1 MSGPL
6 AGFRI
11 LDLSRVLSGPV
22 ATALLAD
29 QGADVIK
36 VEPLGGDVV
45 RAMGGG
51 GLTAGFL
58 SANRGKRSIA
68 LDLHSEA
75 GIAVVKR
82 LAQEAD
88 VFVQNFRPG
97 AIEGMGLGADVLRA
111 ANGRLLYVSISGFGE
126 SGPYAHK
133 RVYDPVI
140 QALCGLA
147 DLQAESEHD
156 RPRMVRTVIPDKT
169 TGLTVA
175 QAITAGLLS
184 RERTGE
190 GQHIKV
196 AMLDAMIAYLW
207 PEGLG
212 GLTRVGEED
221 KVKTGQRSK
230 DLIYQTQ
237 DGYITTGAISDKE
250 WRALCTAIERPE
262 WIGDERFSTPAAR
275 MRNVKTRLDM
285 TAEVLRGKTTAEWLQ
300 RLDAEEVPCAPVL
313 TRPEVITQE
322 QVRANNLIFEYDH
335 PGLGR
340 VRQPRPAAQFDA
352 TPPATAPI
360 APRLGEHGREIL
372 AEHGYDNDAIDELIT
387 SGVMAP
393 PDEAIAP

>member
-1 MSGPL
+1 MNGPL
-6 AGFRI
+6 AGFRV

-22 ATALLAD
+22 ATVLLAD

-36 VEPLGGDVV
+36 VEPIGGDVV

-51 GLTAGFL
+51 GLTPGFL

-82 LAQEAD
+82 LAQDAD

-97 AIEGMGLGADVLRA
+97 AIEGMGLGVDVLRT
-111 ANGRLLYVSISGFGE
+111 ANPRLLYVSISGFGE

-140 QALCGLA
+140 QALSGLA
-147 DLQAESEHD
+147 DLQAEND

-169 TGLTVA
+169 TGLTTA
-175 QAITAGLLS
+175 QAITAGLLA
-184 RERTGE
+184 RERTGV

-250 WRALCTAIERPE
+250 WRGLCAAIERPE
-262 WIGDERFSTPAAR
+262 WIDDERFNSPAAR
-275 MRNVKTRLDM
+275 MRNVKIRLDM
-285 TAEVLRGKTTAEWLQ
+285 TAEVLRNKTTDEWLR

-322 QVRANNLIFEYDH
+322 QVRVNELIFEYDH

-340 VRQPRPAAQFDA
+340 VRQPRPAARFDGTSLA
-352 TPPATAPI
+352 TEPI
-360 APRLGEHGREIL
+360 APALGEHGRAIL
-372 AEHGYDNDAIDELIT
+372 AEHGYDDDAIDALIT

-393 PDEAIAP
+393 PPAHAKPS

>member
-1 MSGPL
+1 
-6 AGFRI
+6 
-11 LDLSRVLSGPV
+11 
-22 ATALLAD
+22 
-29 QGADVIK
+29 
-36 VEPLGGDVV
+36 
-45 RAMGGG
+45 
-51 GLTAGFL
+51 
-58 SANRGKRSIA
+58 
-68 LDLHSEA
+68 
-75 GIAVVKR
+75 
-82 LAQEAD
+82 
-88 VFVQNFRPG
+88 
-97 AIEGMGLGADVLRA
+97 
-111 ANGRLLYVSISGFGE
+111 
-126 SGPYAHK
+126 
-133 RVYDPVI
+133 
-140 QALCGLA
+140 
-147 DLQAESEHD
+147 
-156 RPRMVRTVIPDKT
+156 
-169 TGLTVA
+169 
-175 QAITAGLLS
+175 
-184 RERTGE
+184 
-190 GQHIKV
+190 
-196 AMLDAMIAYLW
+196 MLDAMIAYLW

-262 WIGDERFSTPAAR
+262 WIDDERFSTPGAR

-335 PGLGR
+335 PGFGR

-360 APRLGEHGREIL
+360 APMLGEHGREIL
-372 AEHGYDNDAIDELIT
+372 AEHGYDDDAIDTLIA

-393 PDEAIAP
+393 PAEAIAP

>member
-1 MSGPL
+1 MNGPL
-6 AGFRI
+6 AGFRV

-22 ATALLAD
+22 ATVLLAD

-36 VEPLGGDVV
+36 VEPIGGDVV

-51 GLTAGFL
+51 GLTPGFL

-82 LAQEAD
+82 LAQDAD

-97 AIEGMGLGADVLRA
+97 AIEGMGLGVDVLRT
-111 ANGRLLYVSISGFGE
+111 ANPRLLYVSISGFGE

-140 QALCGLA
+140 QALSGLA
-147 DLQAESEHD
+147 DLQAEDD

-169 TGLTVA
+169 TGLTTA
-175 QAITAGLLS
+175 QAITAGLLA
-184 RERTGE
+184 RERTGV

-275 MRNVKTRLDM
+275 MVMCR
-285 TAEVLRGKTTAEWLQ
+285 AGSLR
-300 RLDAEEVPCAPVL
+300 
-313 TRPEVITQE
+313 
-322 QVRANNLIFEYDH
+322 
-335 PGLGR
+335 
-340 VRQPRPAAQFDA
+340 AAL
-352 TPPATAPI
+352 P
-360 APRLGEHGREIL
+360 
-372 AEHGYDNDAIDELIT
+372 
-387 SGVMAP
+387 
-393 PDEAIAP
+393 